1 MPLRMQLQ
9 HLALL
14 NCPCSL
20 AASVAVAVISFSIAV
35 ITMHINIT
43 APATAAIANRTH
55 VCCCMKLYYVFA
67 MNSKKLVIA
76 VSSSSSS
83 IVMQWSVAACRA
95 VARKG
100 VYSSAPT
107 LRSNATTSRWCLSMA
122 HLRGVLP
129 SLQAGGWVESMRIIQ
144 Q

>member
-1 MPLRMQLQ
+1 MQLQ

-14 NCPCSL
+14 NRPCSL
-20 AASVAVAVISFSIAV
+20 AASVAVAVILFSIAF

-43 APATAAIANRTH
+43 ALATAAIANRTH
-55 VCCCMKLYYVFA
+55 VCCSMKLYYVFA

-83 IVMQWSVAACRA
+83 SIAMQCSVAACRA

-100 VYSSAPT
+100 AYSSAPT